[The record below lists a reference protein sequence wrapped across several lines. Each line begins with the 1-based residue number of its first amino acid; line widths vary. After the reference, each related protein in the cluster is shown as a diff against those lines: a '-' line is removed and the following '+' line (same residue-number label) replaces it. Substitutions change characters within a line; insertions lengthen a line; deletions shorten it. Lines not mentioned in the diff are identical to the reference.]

1 MPTIS
6 LQNRQRRVRYA
17 LRWLRRFAEI
27 ALAPCDETT
36 ATPLT
41 GEVDVTIVSDKT
53 IAQVHLDFMG
63 LPEATDVI
71 TFHHGEIV
79 ASAETAQARA
89 RELGHSVEAELGLY
103 IVHGLL
109 HLKGF
114 DDTSAREAA
123 RMHKVQHRIWQACLA
138 TLPPP
143 P

>member
-1 MPTIS
+1 MAIS
-6 LQNRQRRVRYA
+6 VQNRQRRVRYS
-17 LRWLRRFAEI
+17 LPWLRRFAE
-27 ALAPCDETT
+27 AAWGPCDVTT
-36 ATPLT
+36 ATPLAD
-41 GEVDVTIVSDKT
+41 EVEVTIVSDKT

-79 ASAETAQARA
+79 ASAETAQARGA
-89 RELGHSVEAELGLY
+89 ELGHSVEAELGLY

-123 RMHKVQHRIWQACLA
+123 RMHRVQHRIWQACLA
-138 TLPPP
+138 ALPRLQ
-143 P
+143 

>member
-6 LQNRQRRVRYA
+6 VQNRQRRVRYS
-17 LRWLRRFAEI
+17 LPWLRAFAEA
-27 ALAPCDETT
+27 ALQPCDETT
-36 ATPLT
+36 DTPLAE
-41 GEVDVTIVSDKT
+41 EVEVTIVSDKT

-63 LPEATDVI
+63 LPDATDVI

-89 RELGHSVEAELGLY
+89 HELGHSVEAEIGLY

-114 DDTSAREAA
+114 DDMSPRERT

-138 TLPPP
+138 ELPPP
-143 P
+143 Q